1 MNLTDMPLFLLN
13 TVLFPDGRLPL
24 RVFERR
30 YMDMVSGCLR
40 HGRPFG
46 VCLIQQGQEVGEA
59 AVPYAVGTRAHLM
72 SWDMAQTGILDIVVR
87 GGQRFRIED
96 SQVNGNG
103 LVVARMELLPDAP
116 LTPVPGKHDKL
127 VALLRRILADL
138 GDENCFPPLDW
149 QNADWVACRLAELAP
164 LPRVHK
170 QMLLE
175 VTDPVARL
183 EKLASLFHSTSRHP
197 V

>member
-1 MNLTDMPLFLLN
+1 MTVCLDNYKTAPPCRRRVETD
-13 TVLFPDGRLPL
+13 RIKI
-24 RVFERR
+24 E
-30 YMDMVSGCLR
+30 
-40 HGRPFG
+40 RPFG
-46 VCLIQQGQEVGEA
+46 ACLIQQGQEVGEA
-59 AVPYAVGTRAHLM
+59 AVPYAVDTRAHIM

-96 SQVNGNG
+96 SQVHGNG

-127 VALLRRILADL
+127 VALLQRILADF

-175 VTDPVARL
+175 ITDPVARL
-183 EKLASLFHSTSRHP
+183 EKLTSLFHSASRHP
-197 V
+197 A